1 MAALYAS
8 IGAALPRLSGPS
20 EKLSASEAHN
30 MQRRHLIAAATAAL
44 SPLARAN
51 GFAPARPLSPVR
63 AAADRIVDIVVGLRP
78 FRAQGPR
85 VEAERVH
92 GKWVIHH
99 YGHGGSGWS
108 LSWGS
113 AQRALALL
121 PPGGPRQIA
130 VIGAGA
136 IGLTTARIAQMAGHR
151 VRIYAKDRPP
161 RVHSGAATGL
171 WTPDS
176 RICTEEHATPAWS
189 DAWEATARA
198 SFKMHQSWLGAPASP
213 VEWHDGYLLSDL
225 PFDQGSFGHVNEPDY
240 PDLAPRVADLRPQ
253 SQPLG
258 AGQHP
263 FAAPHVRRFTQ
274 VVFNIGNY
282 QRQLL
287 DDFARD
293 GGVLVQREFS
303 SPRELARLP
312 ERVIFNC
319 TGIGAKALFG
329 DGSLVP
335 VRGQTARLIPQPEVD
350 YALIYR
356 GRNLVMVPRR
366 DGLLVQANG
375 EHDFG
380 SADLTLDRAQTVAA
394 VERLAA
400 LFT

>member
-1 MAALYAS
+1 
-8 IGAALPRLSGPS
+8 
-20 EKLSASEAHN
+20 
-30 MQRRHLIAAATAAL
+30 
-44 SPLARAN
+44 
-51 GFAPARPLSPVR
+51 
-63 AAADRIVDIVVGLRP
+63 
-78 FRAQGPR
+78 
-85 VEAERVH
+85 
-92 GKWVIHH
+92 
-99 YGHGGSGWS
+99 
-108 LSWGS
+108 
-113 AQRALALL
+113 
-121 PPGGPRQIA
+121 
-130 VIGAGA
+130 
-136 IGLTTARIAQMAGHR
+136 
-151 VRIYAKDRPP
+151 
-161 RVHSGAATGL
+161 
-171 WTPDS
+171 
-176 RICTEEHATPAWS
+176 
-189 DAWEATARA
+189 
-198 SFKMHQSWLGAPASP
+198 
-213 VEWHDGYLLSDL
+213 
-225 PFDQGSFGHVNEPDY
+225 
-240 PDLAPRVADLRPQ
+240 
-253 SQPLG
+253 
-258 AGQHP
+258 
-263 FAAPHVRRFTQ
+263 VRRFTQ